1 MRNVYRTLTRL
12 TAAGVIVA
20 MTAAS
25 GLAAPPKTEPVEP
38 RSAKEAGPGVD
49 PNTGKPYPKIKKVP
63 APPTF
68 MAIPPIPRSI
78 PDMNTTYWDHDVLP
92 SPVFDINK
100 LTVSGD
106 IRVRPE
112 FRTNACFGGSISG
125 TLCQAPVAN
134 PARPQD
140 NRANAMFVQQ
150 WVRLGFN
157 YDISPDVAFFV
168 QGQVSNNWG
177 TPGGS
182 GAGATNNPITTG
194 NTFFLRQ
201 GFMTVR
207 NFLIPNLTLKAGRQM
222 MVWGNHRIFGHF
234 DWNNVA
240 WSHDGLTFRY
250 NHDVMPV
257 EFGWLRN
264 SETDLAQNHGGGF
277 LGSQKASGDSDLLF
291 VRVPMTFKGSLGS
304 LAFEPTYIYESGG
317 TGAGALGQGTVGGQQ
332 PNQRRS
338 TVGARVAFNAGIF
351 DGNMEGYWQF
361 GQMGAIGATRDTT
374 INALAGA
381 AQIGVT
387 LPVPMTPRIAM
398 EINYASGSGNCDVT
412 LGTGCGGTFSQL
424 FPTNHIVFGSMDL
437 ISWQNMLTWGPT
449 FAIRPTD
456 NSHFEVMAHMM
467 YLADRNDHWYGVTQ
481 NVMWITPDGNQN
493 RHLGNEIDITYTQF
507 LMNGKVG
514 WQIAYGYFMTGNY
527 LEQAAIGANA
537 NQSWGYTQ
545 LWVNF

>member
-1 MRNVYRTLTRL
+1 MRNVYRTFTRL
-12 TAAGVIVA
+12 TAAGLIIA
-20 MTAAS
+20 LTAAS
-25 GLAAPPKTEPVEP
+25 GFAAEPPK
-38 RSAKEAGPGVD
+38 VD
-49 PNTGKPYPKIKKVP
+49 PRTGQPVPKIKTVP

-68 MAIPPIPRSI
+68 LMIPPIPRSI
-78 PDMNTTYWDHDVLP
+78 PDMNTTYWNHDVLP
-92 SPVFDINK
+92 SPVFDISK

-112 FRTNACFGGSISG
+112 FRTNACFGGSLSG
-125 TLCQAPVAN
+125 PGGQCTGPAN
-134 PARPQD
+134 LTPNRPQD
-140 NRANAMFVQQ
+140 SRANAMFVQQ

-177 TPGGS
+177 TG
-182 GAGATNNPITTG
+182 TLNPITTG

-207 NFLIPNLTLKAGRQM
+207 NFLIPNLTMKAGRQM

-264 SETDLAQNHGGGF
+264 SETDLAQNFGGGF
-277 LGSQKASGDSDLLF
+277 LGTEKASGDSDILF
-291 VRVPMTFKGSLGS
+291 LRIPMTFKGSMGS

-317 TGAGALGQGTVGGQQ
+317 IGAGSLGQGTVGGQHG
-332 PNQRRS
+332 NQRRS
-338 TVGARVAFNAGIF
+338 TVGARVAVNAGIF
-351 DGNMEGYWQF
+351 DGNIEGYWQF
-361 GQMGAIGATRDTT
+361 GQMGAIGATRDIN

-381 AQIGVT
+381 AQVGVT
-387 LPVPMTPRIAM
+387 LPVPMTPRIGA
-398 EINYASGSGNCDVT
+398 EINYASGSGNCDVNT
-412 LGTGCGGTFSQL
+412 GVGCGGTFSQL
-424 FPTNHIVFGSMDL
+424 FPTNHIIFGSMDL
-437 ISWQNMLTWGPT
+437 MSWQNMLTWGPY
-449 FAIRPTD
+449 FAMRPTD
-456 NSHFEVMAHMM
+456 SSHFEVMAHFM

-481 NVMWITPDGNQN
+481 NVMWITPQGNQN
-493 RHLGNEIDITYTQF
+493 RHLGNEVDITYTQF

-514 WQIAYGYFMTGNY
+514 WQIAYGLFMTGGY
-527 LEQAAIGANA
+527 LENTHGASA